1 MSEIP
6 YADPQVTDDLEQY
19 ATALNRLPL
28 GTQTSSPL
36 NNQSHSDRS
45 AARFQLFAVCVL
57 LLTAG
62 MHPAS
67 VLAQTPDA
75 RQTETMDAASEVGLP
90 GEVTPPDGSAETV
103 VQEPVARE
111 AAKTPVSETVDPW
124 EAFFPPPDS
133 GFDWLQLTSGE
144 WLKGEIKG
152 FYNFELE
159 FESDKLKSLK
169 FDWDKVKSLRSA
181 GPQAV
186 RYSDTTGADEPYSAF
201 ANFTLA
207 REPQP
212 LTAFGQLTLIG
223 NTATIGASPNLTT
236 IDRDQILTI
245 AKGTQKEADFWSGK
259 LGIGANIRSG
269 NSDVAD
275 AALTFLAERRKA
287 ESRFHVDYRGNFSE
301 TAGIETQNNHRINTF
316 FDSFRTSRMYWR
328 IVFAEYFRDKFQ
340 NIQNQLTIGTG
351 IGYDITRT
359 QKTEWDIS
367 AGIGAL
373 YKQAVSVEAGNDA
386 GNTSPALTLGTTFD
400 TELTSRLDYYIKYS
414 VRVVDEENGSIIQNA
429 VTTLSSDI
437 TGNLDLDLTLT
448 WDRTEDPQPKSDGTV
463 PDRDDFRF
471 TVSIAYDF

>member
-1 MSEIP
+1 MVASRFRMSEIP
-6 YADPQVTDDLEQY
+6 DADPQVTGDLEQY

-28 GTQTSSPL
+28 GAQTSNPL

-62 MHPAS
+62 MYSAS
-67 VLAQTPDA
+67 VFAQTPDA

-90 GEVTPPDGSAETV
+90 GKVTPPDGSAETV
-103 VQEPVARE
+103 VQEPAIEESPNRE
-111 AAKTPVSETVDPW
+111 AEKTPVSETVDPW

-133 GFDWLQLTSGE
+133 RFDWLKLTSGE

-152 FYNFELE
+152 LYNFKLE
-159 FESDKLKSLK
+159 FESDELDTLK
-169 FDWDKVKSLRSA
+169 FDWDDVSILRSA
-181 GPQAV
+181 GPQAI
-186 RYSDTTGADEPYSAF
+186 RYSAPE
-201 ANFTLA
+201 NV
-207 REPQP
+207 RIP
-212 LTAFGQLTLIG
+212 LMAVGQLTLIG
-223 NTATIGASPNLTT
+223 NTATIGTSPSSTT
-236 IDRDQILTI
+236 IARDQIITI
-245 AKGTQKEADFWSGK
+245 ATGTEKEADFWSGE

-275 AALTFLAERRKA
+275 AAVTFLAERRKA
-287 ESRFHVDYRGNFSE
+287 ESRFHFDYRGNFSK
-301 TAGIETQNNHRINTF
+301 TAGIETQNNHRFNLY
-316 FDSFRTSRMYWR
+316 FDEFRTLKLYWR

-351 IGYDITRT
+351 GGYDIVRT
-359 QKTEWDIS
+359 KKTDWDVS

-373 YKQAVSVEAGNDA
+373 FKEAVSVEAGSDA

-400 TELTSRLDYYIKYS
+400 TELTDRLDYYIKYS
-414 VRVVDEENGSIIQNA
+414 VRVVDEENGSFIQNT

-448 WDRTEDPQPKSDGTV
+448 WDRTEDPQPKADGTV
-463 PDRDDFRF
+463 PDQDDFRF
-471 TVSIAYDF
+471 TVSVAYEF